1 MASHDETRH
10 AARPTSA
17 RTHQS
22 DHPTSHLART
32 HEIHVKC
39 LILNSKKEKNAPQ
52 VELRQETKKMAAR
65 DHFWCAEK
73 NCHFG
78 RFSGLIF
85 FFFENGSQSLDQCTL

>member
-1 MASHDETRH
+1 MASHHETRR

-39 LILNSKKEKNAPQ
+39 LILNSKNEKKNAPQ
-52 VELRQETKKMAAR
+52 VELRQETKK
-65 DHFWCAEK
+65 WLPGTI
-73 NCHFG
+73 FG
-78 RFSGLIF
+78 VRRKIAILEDFPA
-85 FFFENGSQSLDQCTL
+85 